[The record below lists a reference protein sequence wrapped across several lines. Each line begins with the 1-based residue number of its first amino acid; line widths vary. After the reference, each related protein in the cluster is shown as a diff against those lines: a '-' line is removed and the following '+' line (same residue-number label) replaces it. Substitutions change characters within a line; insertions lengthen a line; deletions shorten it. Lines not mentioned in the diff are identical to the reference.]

1 MPSEQREF
9 LTFFFVF
16 FFSFYNF
23 SFLKNAEN
31 PEKLRF
37 IINSIFVISRDR
49 LRSLTVSIFGRGK
62 NRRLSRKD
70 VGEQRCNGG
79 SRAKK
84 DQGARWNKSKAKEMM
99 MKGRNKRIV
108 AEEGRNAPGR
118 KEGRKGS

>member
-1 MPSEQREF
+1 ME
-9 LTFFFVF
+9 
-16 FFSFYNF
+16 
-23 SFLKNAEN
+23 
-31 PEKLRF
+31 
-37 IINSIFVISRDR
+37 
-49 LRSLTVSIFGRGK
+49 K

-70 VGEQRCNGG
+70 VREQRCNGG

-84 DQGARWNKSKAKEMM
+84 DQGARWKKSKAKKM